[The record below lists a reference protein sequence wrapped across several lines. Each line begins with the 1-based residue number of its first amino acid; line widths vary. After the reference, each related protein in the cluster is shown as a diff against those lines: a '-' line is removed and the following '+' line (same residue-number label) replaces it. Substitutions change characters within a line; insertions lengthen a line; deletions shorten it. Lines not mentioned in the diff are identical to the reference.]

1 VTGLGIRDARAGD
14 EDALFVM
21 LRAFAEFENLSHIF
35 RLTPEII
42 RRDFLGEHRRVDCAV
57 AEMDGTLAG
66 AMIWFDAYGTFSA
79 APVIFLEDIFV
90 RPEFRRRGIATAFLK
105 HLAQRAVAAGA
116 ARIHWIVLDWNAPA
130 IQFYES
136 LGAPVAKEWRVCDLS
151 GDALTALAK
160 S

>member
-1 VTGLGIRDARAGD
+1 MTGLVVRGARAGD
-14 EDALFVM
+14 EDALFAM
-21 LRAFAEFENLSHIF
+21 LRAFAEFERLTHTF

-42 RRDFLGEHRRVDCAV
+42 RRHFLGEHRRVHCAV

-66 AMIWFDAYGTFSA
+66 AMIWFDGYGTFSA

-105 HLAQRAVAAGA
+105 HLARRAVAEGA
-116 ARIHWIVLDWNAPA
+116 ARIHWLVLDWNTAA

-136 LGAPVAKEWRVCDLS
+136 VGAPVAKEWRVCDLS
-151 GDALTALAK
+151 GEALTALAK
-160 S
+160 A